1 MVAPETGGARV
12 AELTMDD
19 AADRGEVGG
28 PIRHVAAAVVGNA
41 LEAYDFI
48 IYAYFA
54 VQIGRAFFPAHTA
67 FASLMLSLATFGA
80 GFFSRPLGALVI
92 GRIGDRAGRKPA
104 MLLSFTLMGLSMLA
118 MAAMPTY
125 AMIGLPAPLLVLAA
139 RLTQGFAMGGEIG
152 STTTFMMEAAPARK
166 RGLYAAWQIATQ
178 GAATLLS
185 GLGGAALTHSLSP
198 QGVQDWG
205 WRIAFLAG
213 AVVLPFGLWM
223 RRGLPETLDPPP
235 PQPSPEARP
244 VHPLAGHG
252 RTILLA
258 FLVVGNINIAFY
270 LLSYLTTYSI
280 VYLHMTPASAFA
292 APIAFGVCNIVFSLV
307 GGAAS
312 DRLGRKPVMI
322 WPRVLLLA
330 VTWPAFL
337 LLTRHPDATTLVLVT
352 ALLATLSQLGAGSV
366 IVAVTEAL
374 PKAARCLGLSL
385 IYATAAAVFGGTAQ
399 FVLTWLLHRSGNL
412 MAPAWYFMASTA
424 VGLVAMALMRETAPG
439 RR

>member
-1 MVAPETGGARV
+1 M
-12 AELTMDD
+12 AELTIDGTGE
-19 AADRGEVGG
+19 RGAIGAPV
-28 PIRHVAAAVVGNA
+28 RHVAAAAIGNV

-92 GRIGDRAGRKPA
+92 GRIGDRRGRKPA
-104 MLLSFTLMGLSMLA
+104 MLLSFGLMGLSMLA

-166 RGLYAAWQIATQ
+166 RGRYTAWQIATQ

-185 GLGGAALTHSLSP
+185 GLGGAALTHSLSS

-213 AVVLPFGLWM
+213 AVVLPFGLWL
-223 RRGLPETLDPPP
+223 RRGLPETLDS
-235 PQPSPEARP
+235 QPAPARP
-244 VHPLAGHG
+244 ETRAANPLAGHG
-252 RTILLA
+252 RTIALA
-258 FLVVGNINIAFY
+258 FLVIGNINIAFY
-270 LLSYLTTYSI
+270 LLSYLTTYSV
-280 VYLHMTPASAFA
+280 VYLHMTPAAAFA
-292 APIAFGVCNIVFSLV
+292 APIAFGLCNIVFSLI

-312 DRLGRKPVMI
+312 DRFGRKPVMI

-337 LLTRHPDATTLVLVT
+337 LLTRRHDATTLVLVT
-352 ALLATLSQLGAGSV
+352 AVLATLSQIGAGSV

-374 PKAARCLGLSL
+374 PKAARCLALSL
-385 IYATAAAVFGGTAQ
+385 IYATSAAVFGGTAQ
-399 FVLTWLLHRSGNL
+399 FVLTWLLHTSGDL

-424 VGLVAMALMRETAPG
+424 IGLVAMALMRETAPG